1 MLGSGIAR
9 SGMKNPE
16 SHAGTA
22 GWIGLG
28 TYILVWDVLSPET
41 LSSAMDRYLEHDKL
55 KYVAWAAGGIVT
67 AHLFNI
73 IPEEY
78 DILQQ
83 TSDFVGDMATRWKK

>member
-1 MLGSGIAR
+1 MS
-9 SGMKNPE
+9 KNPE
-16 SHAGTA
+16 SHAGDLGWALLA
-22 GWIGLG
+22 GGI
-28 TYILVWDVLSPET
+28 VAWDIFAPET
-41 LSSAMDRYLEHDKL
+41 LSSAADRYLEHDKL

-83 TSDFVGDMATRWKK
+83 TSDFVGDMATKWKK

>member
-1 MLGSGIAR
+1 MS
-9 SGMKNPE
+9 KNPE
-16 SHAGTA
+16 SHAGDLGWALLA
-22 GWIGLG
+22 GGI
-28 TYILVWDVLSPET
+28 VAWDIFAPET
-41 LSSAMDRYLEHDKL
+41 LSSAADRYLEHDKL

>member
-1 MLGSGIAR
+1 MS
-9 SGMKNPE
+9 KNPE
-16 SHAGTA
+16 SHAGDLGWALLA
-22 GWIGLG
+22 GGI
-28 TYILVWDVLSPET
+28 VAWDIFAPET